1 MDSAEPAPSYNKN
14 SILNQNLATRLA
26 IYTILLAFLIGTL
39 VSAVTIYINYARTIT
54 ELEDTAAQLMEL
66 TLDSA
71 TAAVFQLDPE
81 LADNVLSGLMQ
92 YPLFVRVS
100 LYDELDE
107 ELASIS
113 RPGQIESPLVEFLNV
128 PNSEMSYDLPLGGEG
143 NQSGTL
149 TAILDLNPGLSSF
162 YDQALITAG
171 AQILLAI
178 TLAAVIFLVVVYL
191 VTRPLSEL
199 ARKLAATDPGSETQ
213 ISIEGLHTNDELGNL
228 TDSVNKYL
236 AAAFKYQGQ
245 LENSSQRLQ
254 SILDN
259 LREGVL
265 VVDPGGRITECNRAA
280 EHMFA
285 YSHDGAIG
293 VPIVGLVKESGFRDF
308 DKLLFEASRYS
319 QTGLRCQ
326 ATRIDGKNFLVEM
339 AVARFNTPGLDHTL
353 WTIRDLS
360 EQEEMERQRRELEE
374 QLRQSQ
380 KMEAIGTL
388 AGGIAHD
395 FNNILAGISGYSELV
410 LVNAEQG
417 KSVKENV
424 NQIMR
429 AANKASQLVQR
440 ILTFSRKQKENRHLF
455 NLADVAQECVDLIK
469 QAIPASIRVT
479 ADLGEQDFPV
489 FGDES
494 MMHQVLMNLFANSS
508 GAMRNNPG
516 ELTLSLK
523 VRDRGTKTGGRR
535 NAGGIVRIIVDDT
548 GPGIPESIL
557 SRIFEPYFTTKSPGE
572 GTGIGLAMVH
582 SIIDNH
588 GGSITAENRV
598 VDNQIVGARF
608 TIDLPLYD
616 GERTPMTEEK
626 QNTTNATPGS
636 GRILLVEDNE
646 MLAEMFPEL
655 LGSLGFEVELA
666 RDGEEGLAMYKD
678 QIGKYDLIITDQTMP
693 KMNGDRLVRAIFDIN
708 PEQPIILCTG
718 YSDVVDKEKVLA
730 MGVKC
735 FLNKPLTLEEIS
747 RGIQE
752 ALS

>member
-1 MDSAEPAPSYNKN
+1 MK
-14 SILNQNLATRLA
+14 QNLATRLA

-54 ELEDTAAQLMEL
+54 ELEETAEQLLEL

-92 YPLFVRVS
+92 YPLFTSVS

-107 ELASIS
+107 ELATIS
-113 RPGQIESPLVEFLNV
+113 RPGQAASPLVEFLDV
-128 PNSEMSYDLPLGGEG
+128 PNVEMSYDLPLGGESG
-143 NQSGTL
+143 QSGTL
-149 TAILDLNPGLSSF
+149 TALLDLNPGLSSF
-162 YDQALITAG
+162 YDQALLTAG
-171 AQILLAI
+171 AQILLAV

-199 ARKLAATDPGSETQ
+199 ARKLAATEPGSETQ
-213 ISIEGLHTNDELGNL
+213 ISIEGLHSNDELGDL

-236 AAAFKYQGQ
+236 AAAFKYQEE
-245 LENSSQRLQ
+245 LEQSSQRLQ

-265 VVDPGGRITECNRAA
+265 VINPSGNITECNRAA
-280 EHMFA
+280 EHMFG
-285 YSHDGAIG
+285 YSSDGAIG
-293 VPIVGLVKESGFRDF
+293 VPIVALVQESGFRDF
-308 DKLLFEASRYS
+308 EKLLFEASRYS
-319 QTGLRCQ
+319 KAGFRCQ
-326 ATRIDGKNFLVEM
+326 ATRADGRNFLVEI
-339 AVARFNTPGLDHTL
+339 AVARFNTPGMDHTL

-395 FNNILAGISGYSELV
+395 FNNILAGINGYSELV
-410 LVNAEQG
+410 LLNAEQG

-429 AANKASQLVQR
+429 ASTKASQLVQR

-455 NLADVAQECVDLIK
+455 NLAEVAQECVDLIK
-469 QAIPASIRVT
+469 QAIPASIHVT
-479 ADLGEQDFPV
+479 ADLGDEEFPLY
-489 FGDES
+489 GDES

-508 GAMRNNPG
+508 SAMRNNPG
-516 ELTLSLK
+516 ELKLSLETVNK
-523 VRDRGTKTGGRR
+523 RTGPTGANSSR
-535 NAGGIVRIIVDDT
+535 AMVRIIVDDT
-548 GPGIPESIL
+548 GPGIPDSIL

-582 SIIDNH
+582 SIVDNH
-588 GGSITAENRV
+588 GGRITAENRV
-598 VDNQIVGARF
+598 VENKTVGARF

-616 GERTPMTEEK
+616 GEETSMTEEQEDK
-626 QNTTNATPGS
+626 ADATSGS

-666 RDGEEGLAMYKD
+666 RDGEEGLAMYKE
-678 QIGKYDLIITDQTMP
+678 QLGKYDLIITDQTMP
-693 KMNGDRLVRAIFDIN
+693 KMNGDRLVRAVFDIN

-747 RGIQE
+747 KGIQE

>member
-1 MDSAEPAPSYNKN
+1 
-14 SILNQNLATRLA
+14 LNQNLATRLA
-26 IYTILLAFLIGTL
+26 VYTILLAFLIGTL

-54 ELEDTAAQLMEL
+54 ELEDTAAQLLEL

-107 ELASIS
+107 ELASIA
-113 RPGQIESPLVEFLNV
+113 RPGQSTSGLVEFLDV
-128 PNSEMSYDLPLGGEG
+128 PSVEMSYDLPLGGDT
-143 NQSGTL
+143 NQTGRL
-149 TAILDLNPGLSSF
+149 TALLDLNPGLSSF
-162 YDQALITAG
+162 YDQALLTAG
-171 AQILLAI
+171 SQILLAV

-199 ARKLAATDPGSETQ
+199 ARKLAATDPGSATQ
-213 ISIEGLHTNDELGNL
+213 ISIEGLHSNDELGNL

-236 AAAFKYQGQ
+236 SAAYDYQGE
-245 LENSSQRLQ
+245 LEQSSQRLQ

-265 VVDPGGRITECNRAA
+265 VVDPRGMITECNRAA
-280 EHMFA
+280 EQMFGYESDA
-285 YSHDGAIG
+285 AIG
-293 VPIVGLVKESGFRDF
+293 VPIIALVQESGFQDF

-326 ATRIDGKNFLVEM
+326 ATRVNGRNFLVEI
-339 AVARFNTPGLDHTL
+339 AVARFNTPGMDHTL

-360 EQEEMERQRRELEE
+360 EQEEMERQRHELEE

-395 FNNILAGISGYSELV
+395 FNNILAGINGYAELV
-410 LVNAEQG
+410 LLNAEQG
-417 KSVKENV
+417 NPVNEHV

-455 NLADVAQECVDLIK
+455 NLVDVAQECVDLIK
-469 QAIPASIRVT
+469 QAIPASITVT
-479 ADLGEQDFPV
+479 ANLDEQNFPI

-516 ELTLSLK
+516 EILLSMEV
-523 VRDRGTKTGGRR
+523 VRHESTPVGSETRPGSM
-535 NAGGIVRIIVDDT
+535 VRVIVDDS
-548 GPGIPESIL
+548 GPGIPENIL

-582 SIIDNH
+582 SIVDNH
-588 GGSITAENRV
+588 GGRISAENRI
-598 VDNQIVGARF
+598 VDNKIAGARF
-608 TIDLPLYD
+608 TIDLPLYH
-616 GERTPMTEEK
+616 GEETPMTLEQEN
-626 QNTTNATPGS
+626 QSGTAQGS
-636 GRILLVEDNE
+636 GKILLVEDNE

-666 RDGEEGLAMYKD
+666 RDGEEGLAMY
-678 QIGKYDLIITDQTMP
+678 QESPGRYDLIITDQTMP

-718 YSDVVDKEKVLA
+718 YSDVVDKEKVLS

>member
-1 MDSAEPAPSYNKN
+1 MK
-14 SILNQNLATRLA
+14 QNLATRLA

-54 ELEDTAAQLMEL
+54 ELEETAEQLLEL

-92 YPLFVRVS
+92 YPLFTRVS
-100 LYDELDE
+100 LYDELNE
-107 ELASIS
+107 ELATIS
-113 RPGQIESPLVEFLNV
+113 RPGQAASPLVEFLDV
-128 PNSEMSYDLPLGGEG
+128 PNVEMSYDLPLGADNG
-143 NQSGTL
+143 QSGTL
-149 TAILDLNPGLSSF
+149 TALLDINPGLSSF
-162 YDQALITAG
+162 YDQALLTAG

-178 TLAAVIFLVVVYL
+178 TLAGVIFLVVVYV

-199 ARKLAATDPGSETQ
+199 ARKLAASDPGSETQ
-213 ISIEGLHTNDELGNL
+213 ISIEGLHSNDELGNL

-236 AAAFKYQGQ
+236 AAAFDYQEE
-245 LENSSQRLQ
+245 LEQSSQRLQ

-265 VVDPGGRITECNRAA
+265 VINPAGNITECNRAA
-280 EHMFA
+280 EHMFG
-285 YSHDGAIG
+285 YSPDCAIG
-293 VPIVGLVKESGFRDF
+293 VPIVALVQESGFRDF
-308 DKLLFEASRYS
+308 EKLLFEASRYS
-319 QTGLRCQ
+319 KAGLRCQ
-326 ATRIDGKNFLVEM
+326 ATRTDGRNFLVEI
-339 AVARFNTPGLDHTL
+339 AVARFNTPGMDHTL

-395 FNNILAGISGYSELV
+395 FNNILAGINGYSELV
-410 LVNAEQG
+410 LINSEQG

-429 AANKASQLVQR
+429 AATKASQLVQR

-469 QAIPASIRVT
+469 QAIPASINVV
-479 ADLGEQDFPV
+479 ADFGDKNFPLY
-489 FGDES
+489 GDES

-516 ELTLSLK
+516 ELKLALETVNKGVGS
-523 VRDRGTKTGGRR
+523 
-535 NAGGIVRIIVDDT
+535 AGANSERAMVRIIVEDT
-548 GPGIPESIL
+548 GPGIPDSIL

-582 SIIDNH
+582 SIVDNH
-588 GGSITAENRV
+588 GGRISAENRI
-598 VDNQIVGARF
+598 VDNKTVGARF

-616 GERTPMTEEK
+616 GDETPMIEK
-626 QNTTNATPGS
+626 QEDSADTTPGS

-666 RDGEEGLAMYKD
+666 RDGEEGLAMYKE
-678 QIGKYDLIITDQTMP
+678 QLGRYDLIITDQTMP
-693 KMNGDRLVRAIFDIN
+693 KMNGDRLVRAVFDIN

-747 RGIQE
+747 KGIQE

>member
-1 MDSAEPAPSYNKN
+1 MK
-14 SILNQNLATRLA
+14 QNLATRLA

-54 ELEDTAAQLMEL
+54 ELEETAEQLLEL

-92 YPLFVRVS
+92 YPLFMRVS

-107 ELASIS
+107 ELATIS
-113 RPGQIESPLVEFLNV
+113 RPGQAASPLVEFLDV
-128 PNSEMSYDLPLGGEG
+128 PNVEMSYELPLGGESG
-143 NQSGTL
+143 QSGTL
-149 TAILDLNPGLSSF
+149 TALLDLNPGLSSF
-162 YDQALITAG
+162 YDQAILTAG
-171 AQILLAI
+171 AQILLAV
-178 TLAAVIFLVVVYL
+178 TLAGVIFLVVVYL

-199 ARKLAATDPGSETQ
+199 ARKLAATEPGSETQ
-213 ISIEGLHTNDELGNL
+213 ISIEGLHSNDELGDL

-236 AAAFKYQGQ
+236 AAAFEYQEE
-245 LENSSQRLQ
+245 LEQSSQRLQ

-265 VVDPGGRITECNRAA
+265 VINPAGNITECNRAA
-280 EHMFA
+280 EHMFG
-285 YSHDGAIG
+285 YSSDGAIG
-293 VPIVGLVKESGFRDF
+293 VPIVALVQESGFRDF
-308 DKLLFEASRYS
+308 EKLLFEASRYS
-319 QTGLRCQ
+319 KAGLRCQ
-326 ATRIDGKNFLVEM
+326 ATRADGRNFLVEI
-339 AVARFNTPGLDHTL
+339 AVARFNTPGMDHTL

-395 FNNILAGISGYSELV
+395 FNNILAGINGYSELV
-410 LVNAEQG
+410 LLNANQG

-429 AANKASQLVQR
+429 ASTKASQLVQR

-455 NLADVAQECVDLIK
+455 NLAEVAQECVDLIQ
-469 QAIPASIRVT
+469 QAIPASIHVT
-479 ADLGEQDFPV
+479 ADLGDKEFPL

-516 ELTLSLK
+516 ELKLSLETVNK
-523 VRDRGTKTGGRR
+523 GMGS
-535 NAGGIVRIIVDDT
+535 AGSNSSRSMVRITVEDT
-548 GPGIPESIL
+548 GPGIPDSIL

-582 SIIDNH
+582 SIVDNH
-588 GGSITAENRV
+588 GGRITAENRI
-598 VDNQIVGARF
+598 VDNKTVGARF

-616 GERTPMTEEK
+616 GEDTPMIEEQEDK
-626 QNTTNATPGS
+626 ADATPGS

-666 RDGEEGLAMYKD
+666 RDGEEGLAMYKEHL
-678 QIGKYDLIITDQTMP
+678 GKYDLIITDQTMP
-693 KMNGDRLVRAIFDIN
+693 KMNGDRLVRAVFDIN
-708 PEQPIILCTG
+708 PDQPIILCTG

-747 RGIQE
+747 KGIQD

>member
-1 MDSAEPAPSYNKN
+1 MK
-14 SILNQNLATRLA
+14 QNLATRLA

-39 VSAVTIYINYARTIT
+39 VSAVTIYINYSRTIT
-54 ELEDTAAQLMEL
+54 ELEETAAQLLEL

-107 ELASIS
+107 ELATIS
-113 RPGQIESPLVEFLNV
+113 RPGQISSPLVEFLNV
-128 PNSEMSYDLPLGGEG
+128 PNVEMSYDLPLGGEG
-143 NQSGTL
+143 NQAGRL
-149 TAILDLNPGLSSF
+149 TALLDLNPGLSSF
-162 YDQALITAG
+162 YDQAALTAG

-178 TLAAVIFLVVVYL
+178 ALAAVIFLVVVYL
-191 VTRPLSEL
+191 ITRPLSEL

-213 ISIEGLHTNDELGNL
+213 LSIEGLHTNDELGNL

-245 LENSSQRLQ
+245 LEQSTQRVQ

-265 VVDPGGRITECNRAA
+265 VVDSAGKITECNRAA
-280 EHMFA
+280 EHMFGYA
-285 YSHDGAIG
+285 HDGAIG
-293 VPIVGLVKESGFRDF
+293 VPIVALVQESGFRDF
-308 DKLLFEASRYS
+308 EKLLFEASRYS

-326 ATRIDGKNFLVEM
+326 ATRADGKNFLVEI
-339 AVARFNTPGLDHTL
+339 AVARFNTPGMDHTL

-410 LVNAEQG
+410 LVNAEKG

-455 NLADVAQECVDLIK
+455 NLADVAQECVDLIQ
-469 QAIPASIRVT
+469 QAIPASIKVT
-479 ADLGEQDFPV
+479 ADLGEKNFPI

-508 GAMRNNPG
+508 SAMRNNPG
-516 ELTLSLK
+516 ELTLSLQ
-523 VRDRGTKTGGRR
+523 VRDKNQNSGLRRGS
-535 NAGGIVRIIVDDT
+535 AGTVQIIVDDT

-588 GGSITAENRV
+588 GGRISAENRV
-598 VDNQIVGARF
+598 VDNEIVGARF

-616 GERTPMTEEK
+616 GEHTPMTEETETK
-626 QNTTNATPGS
+626 TDATPGS

-678 QIGKYDLIITDQTMP
+678 QLGKYDLIITDQTMP

-735 FLNKPLTLEEIS
+735 FLNKPLTLDEIS

>member
-1 MDSAEPAPSYNKN
+1 ML
-14 SILNQNLATRLA
+14 LNQNLATRLA
-26 IYTILLAFLIGTL
+26 VYTILLAFLTGTL
-39 VSAVTIYINYARTIT
+39 VSAVTIYINYSRTIT
-54 ELEDTAAQLMEL
+54 ELEETAAQLLEL

-71 TAAVFQLDPE
+71 TAAVFQLDPA

-92 YPLFVRVS
+92 YPLFVQVS
-100 LYDELDE
+100 VFDELGE
-107 ELASIS
+107 ELATLD
-113 RPGQIESPLVEFLNV
+113 RPGQSSSGLVEFLDV
-128 PNSEMSYDLPLGGEG
+128 PNLEMSYELPLGGET
-143 NQSGTL
+143 NQSGML
-149 TAILDLNPGLSSF
+149 TAVLDLNPGLSSF
-162 YDQALITAG
+162 YDQALLTAG
-171 AQILLAI
+171 AQILLAV
-178 TLAAVIFLVVVYL
+178 TLAAVISLVVVYL
-191 VTRPLSEL
+191 ITRPLSEL
-199 ARKLAATDPGSETQ
+199 ARALADTEPGSEKKLT
-213 ISIEGLHTNDELGNL
+213 IEGLHSNDELGNL

-236 AAAFKYQGQ
+236 SAAFEYQEE
-245 LENSSQRLQ
+245 LEQSGQRLQ

-265 VVDPGGRITECNRAA
+265 VVDSNGIISECNRAA
-280 EHMFA
+280 EQMFG
-285 YSHDGAIG
+285 YDSDGAIG
-293 VPIVGLVKESGFRDF
+293 VPIVALVQESGFRDF
-308 DKLLFEASRYS
+308 DELLFEASRYS
-319 QTGLRCQ
+319 QAGLRCQ
-326 ATRIDGKNFLVEM
+326 ATRVDGKNFLVET
-339 AVARFNTPGLDHTL
+339 AVARFNTPGMDSTL

-395 FNNILAGISGYSELV
+395 FNNILAGINGYSELV
-410 LVNAEQG
+410 LLNAEQG
-417 KSVKENV
+417 KSIKENV

-429 AANKASQLVQR
+429 ASTKASQLVQR
-440 ILTFSRKQKENRHLF
+440 ILTFSRKQKEYRHLF

-469 QAIPASIRVT
+469 QAIPASINVD
-479 ADLGEQDFPV
+479 ADLGDRKFPV

-494 MMHQVLMNLFANSS
+494 MMHQILMNMFANSA

-516 ELTLSLK
+516 EIRLSLK
-523 VRDRGTKTGGRR
+523 VVNSSLVPKTTGRP
-535 NAGGIVRIIVDDT
+535 AAMARIIVDDT
-548 GPGIPESIL
+548 GPGIPENIL
-557 SRIFEPYFTTKSPGE
+557 PRIFEPYFTTKSPGE

-582 SIIDNH
+582 SIVDNH
-588 GGSITAENRV
+588 GGRISAENRV
-598 VDNQIVGARF
+598 VDNEIAGARF
-608 TIDLPLYD
+608 TIDLPLYS
-616 GERTPMTEEK
+616 GEETPMISEQENESGT
-626 QNTTNATPGS
+626 AAGS
-636 GRILLVEDNE
+636 GMILLVEDNE

-666 RDGEEGLAMYKD
+666 RDGEEGLAMYKE
-678 QIGKYDLIITDQTMP
+678 QLGKYDLVITDQTMP

-747 RGIQE
+747 KGIQE